1 MVLWT
6 LADVPEQHGRIAV
19 ITGANSG
26 LGEQAALAL
35 AGKGAH
41 VVLACRNPAKAHA
54 AEARIRQVH
63 PAASVQVRVLDLAD
77 LSSVAQFAD
86 GLAADHGR
94 VDLLLNNAGL
104 MAVDAART
112 RDGFEMQFGVNHLG
126 HFALTVRLLPLLTA
140 TAGSRVV
147 TMSSM
152 GHRAGRMHFDD
163 LMFDRGY
170 SRWQAYFQSK
180 LANLLFTAEL
190 QRRLAAS
197 GTSTMALAA
206 HPGGSRT
213 DLGTEGRG
221 LSNRLMAA
229 VVPLVTQSAAT
240 GALPLLR
247 AATDPAAS
255 GGQFYGPRWLA
266 VGHPVLETPAPA
278 ARRTADARRLWTESV
293 RLTGVDADLP
303 VAR

>member
-6 LADVPEQHGRIAV
+6 LADIPEQHGRIAV

-197 GTSTMALAA
+197 GTSTIALAA